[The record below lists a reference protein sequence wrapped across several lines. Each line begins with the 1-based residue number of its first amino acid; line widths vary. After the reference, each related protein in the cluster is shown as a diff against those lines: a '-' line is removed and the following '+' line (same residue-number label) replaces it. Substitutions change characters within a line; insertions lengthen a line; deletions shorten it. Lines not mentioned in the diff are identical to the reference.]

1 MARYTIN
8 RNYEDNY
15 SEKQLFIKSELKRLK
30 FYILL
35 IILNK
40 SIDI

>member
-15 SEKQLFIKSELKRLK
+15 SEKQLFIESELKRLK

-35 IILNK
+35 IILGGK
-40 SIDI
+40 